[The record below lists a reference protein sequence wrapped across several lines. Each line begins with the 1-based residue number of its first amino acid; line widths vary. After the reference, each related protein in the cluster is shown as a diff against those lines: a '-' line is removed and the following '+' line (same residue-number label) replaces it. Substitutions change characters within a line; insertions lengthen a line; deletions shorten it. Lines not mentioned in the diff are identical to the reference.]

1 MEHGQDHNPEDD
13 LNSSENPDGL
23 SGVNDS
29 KLETDI
35 KSVVEKSG
43 NEKLQLI
50 KKQALW
56 QHIQHEINAPVETVS
71 YAKRSV
77 LPGWAILAASIVL
90 VISLGIYLMKNP
102 VAPTVSKTITLNKK
116 VFKNVIL
123 PGGNK
128 AMLTLADGS
137 KIALDQAQK
146 GLLAKQGKTAISK
159 TDDGQL
165 SYNQGASKTN
175 LSAMNMVTTP
185 RGGQYQIVLPDG
197 TRAWLNASSSLQ
209 FPIAFTGKERVVRLT
224 GEAYFEV
231 AKNKQM
237 PFKVI
242 MNGVKVEVLGT
253 HFNVMSYADEPA
265 IKTTLLEGAVKMT
278 NNENQPVLLKPGQQ
292 ASYSPSDG
300 RMQVK
305 TVNIDNVISWQKGYY
320 VFKAESIKSI
330 MRNISRWYDVEMEY
344 KGNLE
349 GKVFSGKISR
359 YKNISELLKLL
370 ELTEDV
376 HFEIKER
383 RVTVMP

>member
-1 MEHGQDHNPEDD
+1 MEHSQDHNPEDG
-13 LNSSENPDGL
+13 LHSSENPDGL

-29 KLETDI
+29 KLEADI

-56 QHIQHEINAPVETVS
+56 QQIQHEINAPVETVS

-116 VFKNVIL
+116 VFKNDIL

-265 IKTTLLEGAVKMT
+265 IKTTLLEGAVKMS

-292 ASYSPSDG
+292 ASYSPADG
-300 RMQVK
+300 RLQVK